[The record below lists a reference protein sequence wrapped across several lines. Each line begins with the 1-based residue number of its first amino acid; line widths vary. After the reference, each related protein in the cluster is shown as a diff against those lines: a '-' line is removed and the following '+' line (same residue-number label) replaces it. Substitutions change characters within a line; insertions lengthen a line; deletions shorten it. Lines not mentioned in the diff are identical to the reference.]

1 MPVVSSDIPEQMN
14 EELRL
19 LVAAGLYKSKSE
31 ALRDAIRD
39 LSDKYHERIMEV
51 REIRARIDLAMG
63 ECKLSDIVDEMREEE
78 MH

>member
-39 LSDKYHERIMEV
+39 LSDKYHDRIMEV
-51 REIRARIDLAMG
+51 REIRARIDMAMG
-63 ECKLSDIVDEMREEE
+63 EKKLSDIVDEIREEE

>member
-39 LSDKYHERIMEV
+39 LSDKYHDRIMEV
-51 REIRARIDLAMG
+51 REIRARIDKAMG
-63 ECKLSDIVDEMREEE
+63 ESKLSDIVEEMREEE

>member
-39 LSDKYHERIMEV
+39 LSDKYHDRIMEV
-51 REIRARIDLAMG
+51 REIRARIDKAMG
-63 ECKLSDIVDEMREEE
+63 ESKLSDIVDEMREEE